1 MKTKILV
8 YAIIAV
14 LLCTNLQAVR
24 IYAVDENVRTAY
36 EEAKSVKE
44 KADGDY
50 NSAKERIS
58 ALESELATISAADYT
73 ALVDKAYKNWQSAIK
88 KVANAEN
95 QYNSVKSAYDAA
107 CAEYNRGSY
116 GFFEYMG
123 SDYCAGYLDHAGG
136 YNEVGAPEDATNLDN
151 MKLTFKF
158 LRECNDLRAKEG
170 LSELMITDS
179 MMACAQAGLNYGRKE
194 YRHSVY
200 FGVGENLAWGYSD
213 PFDGWYTEEKATY
226 LTGSYTYVQVGHYLN
241 IIEPS
246 YKVTGFACAY
256 SSSGLACGQTF
267 LYDSSDEINYTV
279 DEYES
284 KFMNYYNMVT
294 NEMNRLKP
302 SLDAASSTLES
313 AKNDRDAFENAY
325 NEVKQQKESASLRI
339 TEIRS
344 ELSELKQMLASLE
357 KAKETAALEYESAKK
372 AYDDALATNE
382 TKESS
387 RADSESTVSNS
398 SSISSTTSNIDHS
411 KEAKMGETIDSS
423 DVEAIEAESD
433 DVKSDNSTGNKYIIP
448 GIAVG
453 SVSLI
458 GFILLLVR
466 RKKKH

>member
-1 MKTKILV
+1 M
-8 YAIIAV
+8 
-14 LLCTNLQAVR
+14 
-24 IYAVDENVRTAY
+24 
-36 EEAKSVKE
+36 
-44 KADGDY
+44 
-50 NSAKERIS
+50 
-58 ALESELATISAADYT
+58 
-73 ALVDKAYKNWQSAIK
+73 
-88 KVANAEN
+88 
-95 QYNSVKSAYDAA
+95 
-107 CAEYNRGSY
+107 
-116 GFFEYMG
+116 FF
-123 SDYCAGYLDHAGG
+123 GG
-136 YNEVGAPEDATNLDN
+136 
-151 MKLTFKF
+151 
-158 LRECNDLRAKEG
+158 
-170 LSELMITDS
+170 
-179 MMACAQAGLNYGRKE
+179 
-194 YRHSVY
+194 
-200 FGVGENLAWGYSD
+200 GENLAWGYSD

-226 LTGSYTYVQVGHYLN
+226 LTGNYTYGQVGHYLN
-241 IIEPS
+241 IIKPS

-256 SSSGLACGQTF
+256 SNSGLACGQTF

-387 RADSESTVSNS
+387 SADSESTVSNS
-398 SSISSTTSNIDHS
+398 SSKSST
-411 KEAKMGETIDSS
+411 TIDSS